1 MNEIE
6 ALRKKNL
13 NILLG
18 GFLIIAVTGAVIYK
32 FGFNAYVFF
41 GGAGVIVS
49 VFGFMV
55 KSVADYK
62 NSFVY
67 NVLKPLLEKESLK
80 YYPDRGIGESEALES
95 GFFNFEYDIYR
106 SYDYI
111 EADGFYIVY
120 LEFKKNERRTDQNG
134 NTVYVERVL
143 FSGYLSKI
151 KTGKKVKSEI
161 FIKPDI
167 IHLSDI
173 LPIVFDEH
181 RVKMDSPEFEKIFD
195 VYSND
200 QIEARRVLNNAFMEK
215 LIEIHKLTGVSE
227 MRFINDLVYLLSRG
241 GSIRNCIPL
250 FKPVDNKT
258 VENILSPVRYFVN
271 VKEIL
276 KDSY

>member
-6 ALRKKNL
+6 ALRKKTL

-18 GFLIIAVTGAVIYK
+18 GFLIIAITGAVIYK
-32 FGFNAYVFF
+32 FGSNAYVFF

-80 YYPDRGIGESEALES
+80 YYPDRGIRESEALAS
-95 GFFNFEYDIYR
+95 GFFNFDYNIYK
-106 SYDYI
+106 SFDYI
-111 EADGFYIVY
+111 EGEDFVLGYV
-120 LEFKKNERRTDQNG
+120 EFIKKEKRVDQNG
-134 NTVYVERVL
+134 NSRYIENVK
-143 FSGYLSKI
+143 FAGYLCKI

-161 FIKPDI
+161 FIKPNI

-173 LPIVFDEH
+173 LPIVYDEY

-195 VYSND
+195 VYSYD

-241 GSIRNCIPL
+241 GSIRNSIPL

-258 VENILSPVRYFVN
+258 VENILAPVRYFVS